1 MMKKYEIHPAATIFP
16 MMTEEE
22 YQGLKNDIAENGQRE
37 PVVVWNDLLID
48 GRNRMQAC
56 IELDREPR
64 VAELDSDQD
73 PWFQRPRDLPKAPP
87 KAHDG
92 C

>member
-1 MMKKYEIHPAATIFP
+1 MQKYEIHPAATIFP
-16 MMTEEE
+16 MMTDEE

-37 PVVVWNDLLID
+37 EIVVWNDQVID

-64 VAELDSDQD
+64 VN
-73 PWFQRPRDLPKAPP
+73 
-87 KAHDG
+87 G
-92 C
+92 CK